1 MAFNNII
8 SRADASGL
16 MPEEAAQPLLYQVA
30 EQSAAIRFFRSVPM
44 SRAQQRIPVVSAL
57 PIAYFVN
64 GDTGQ
69 KQTTEMDWTNVY
81 INVEEIAAFVPI
93 PENVLDDSGYPIW
106 DQVRPAMAEA
116 VGRTLDAAIFFW
128 PSDIVTAATA
138 AGNTATRT
146 TTTQAN
152 GGLAGDLSNLF
163 ATIEAD
169 GYDVNGLVAKRTF
182 RGFLR
187 QVRATT
193 GQRLPEIVN
202 MVGMD
207 EAYGAPINYPMRGLW
222 PAGSGTV
229 SAIAGDFSQ
238 GVLGVR
244 KDITWDLFREGVIQ
258 DGTGTIV
265 YNLMQ
270 QDMMALRI
278 TARYGWAVPN
288 PINRDE
294 PTAANR
300 YPFAVM
306 LEP

>member
-116 VGRTLDAAIFFW
+116 VGRTLDAAIFFGVNKPSSW

-202 MVGMD
+202 MVGPQ
-207 EAYGAPINYPMRGLW
+207 ALARYPRS
-222 PAGSGTV
+222 PATSLRAFWV
-229 SAIAGDFSQ
+229 SAKTSHGISSERAS
-238 GVLGVR
+238 
-244 KDITWDLFREGVIQ
+244 FRTERAPSS
-258 DGTGTIV
+258 TTSCS
-265 YNLMQ
+265 
-270 QDMMALRI
+270 R
-278 TARYGWAVPN
+278 T
-288 PINRDE
+288 
-294 PTAANR
+294 
-300 YPFAVM
+300 
-306 LEP
+306 